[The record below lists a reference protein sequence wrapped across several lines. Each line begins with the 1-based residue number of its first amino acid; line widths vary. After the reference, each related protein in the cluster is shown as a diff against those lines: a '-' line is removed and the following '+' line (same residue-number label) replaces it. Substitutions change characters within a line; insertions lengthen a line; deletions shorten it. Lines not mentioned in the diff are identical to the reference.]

1 MSSEASSSQ
10 TPPDKN
16 NNTSSETSESSIT
29 SRQSVRFVARQQQ
42 IDVEFAANVNQLQNL
57 VKNNNNITQ
66 LAAESSPDQHL
77 EEQKGKMER
86 RQSIRSSPKKQNV
99 KNNLEIMEEKK
110 SNRRKRR
117 QSQLVPNT
125 LNNKFFL
132 QENEQ
137 SLKKL
142 SKSVKKQDSTLRNDM
157 AIIRSFTQNHLALKT
172 SQTDPH

>member
-10 TPPDKN
+10 IAPDKN

-77 EEQKGKMER
+77 EEQIGKMER

-99 KNNLEIMEEKK
+99 KNTLEIMEEKK